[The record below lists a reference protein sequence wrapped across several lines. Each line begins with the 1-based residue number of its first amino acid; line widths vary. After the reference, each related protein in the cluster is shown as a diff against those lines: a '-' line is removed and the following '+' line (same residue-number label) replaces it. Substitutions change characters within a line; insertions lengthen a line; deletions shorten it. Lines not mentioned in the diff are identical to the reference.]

1 MMVQGKKLAEN
12 VSYAST
18 VHYTGMIKYTSLS
31 NNKKSVSIF
40 KRVKF
45 LNVYNVL
52 IVEITPLKRISE
64 RRHYDD
70 LSSLRYEVTV
80 HSGVLSA
87 Q

>member
-1 MMVQGKKLAEN
+1 M
-12 VSYAST
+12 
-18 VHYTGMIKYTSLS
+18 
-31 NNKKSVSIF
+31 
-40 KRVKF
+40 
-45 LNVYNVL
+45 NVYNVL
-52 IVEITPLKRISE
+52 IVEITPLKGISE